1 LLRQDRHG
9 TAGILLWFLDVDQ
22 QLSQEQF
29 EALLPL
35 AAEWA
40 AEQEQRILHEGTP
53 LSEREIA
60 DAKAVGVRDP
70 ERIRLLQVD
79 AIPAPAHPMLK
90 AAYNAINFLP
100 VKPRGLT
107 LRYGIFVRA
116 DCRQDRHLLLHEL
129 VHTAQYERM
138 GGIVA
143 FLRKYLFEC
152 ATAGYGGA
160 PLEEEAIAVA
170 ERVHSS

>member
-1 LLRQDRHG
+1 M
-9 TAGILLWFLDVDQ
+9 AQ
-22 QLSQEQF
+22 QFSQEQF

-40 AEQEQRILHEGTP
+40 SEQEQRVLREGVP
-53 LSEREIA
+53 LSEHEIA

-70 ERIRLLQVD
+70 ERVRLLQVE

-90 AAYNAINFLP
+90 AAYDAISFLAA
-100 VKPRGLT
+100 KPRGLT
-107 LRYGIFVRA
+107 VRYGIFVRT

-129 VHTAQYERM
+129 AHTAQYERL
-138 GGIVA
+138 GGILD

-152 ATAGYGGA
+152 ATAGYGAA
-160 PLEEEAIAVA
+160 PLEQEAIAVA
-170 ERVHSS
+170 ERVSSS

>member
-1 LLRQDRHG
+1 LLRQDRHD

-22 QLSQEQF
+22 HLSQEQF

-35 AAEWA
+35 AVEWA
-40 AEQEQRILHEGTP
+40 AEQEQRILREGMP
-53 LSEREIA
+53 LSEHEIA

-70 ERIRLLQVD
+70 ERVRLLQVE
-79 AIPAPAHPMLK
+79 AIPAPAHPKLK
-90 AAYNAINFLP
+90 AAYDTINFLP

-129 VHTAQYERM
+129 VHTAQYERL

-152 ATAGYGGA
+152 ATAGYRAA
-160 PLEEEAIAVA
+160 PLEEEATAVA
-170 ERVHSS
+170 RRVQSP